1 MYKRQALKPGG
12 KLIILEFSKPQNE
25 AFREIYDLFSFEV
38 IPKIGEFI
46 AQTEESYRYLAES
59 IRMHPTQEELKKML
73 ESVGIRAT
81 PNCSCNAKATAMN
94 KNGIEWCKNNKDTIL
109 SWLQEEAVKRKLPF
123 FRFFARRMINI
134 AISRAEK
141 AENNS

>member
-1 MYKRQALKPGG
+1 MIKTHKENLVKRCKERGYT
-12 KLIILEFSKPQNE
+12 LEQVMPCVVKQEGDVWTIDENHE
-25 AFREIYDLFSFEV
+25 KY
-38 IPKIGEFI
+38 PKQKNQKIEQG
-46 AQTEESYRYLAES
+46 AGT
-59 IRMHPTQEELKKML
+59 ELKKML

>member
-1 MYKRQALKPGG
+1 MIKTHKDNLVKRCKERGYT
-12 KLIILEFSKPQNE
+12 LEQVMPCVVKQEGDVWTIDENHE
-25 AFREIYDLFSFEV
+25 KY
-38 IPKIGEFI
+38 PKQKNQKIEQG
-46 AQTEESYRYLAES
+46 AGA
-59 IRMHPTQEELKKML
+59 ELKKML

>member
-1 MYKRQALKPGG
+1 MKGKNMIKTHKDNLVKRCEERGYS
-12 KLIILEFSKPQNE
+12 LEE
-25 AFREIYDLFSFEV
+25 AMPCV
-38 IPKIGEFI
+38 IKQEGDMWTIDENHEKYPKQKVKEQQG
-46 AQTEESYRYLAES
+46 AGT
-59 IRMHPTQEELKKML
+59 ELKKIL
-73 ESVGIRAT
+73 ASVGIRST

-94 KNGIEWCKNNKDTIL
+94 KNGIDWCKNNKDIIL

-141 AENNS
+141 TENNS

>member
-1 MYKRQALKPGG
+1 MIKTHKENLVKRCKERGYT
-12 KLIILEFSKPQNE
+12 LEQVMPCVVKQEGDVWTIDENHE
-25 AFREIYDLFSFEV
+25 KY
-38 IPKIGEFI
+38 PKQKNQKIEQG
-46 AQTEESYRYLAES
+46 AGT
-59 IRMHPTQEELKKML
+59 ELKKML

-94 KNGIEWCKNNKDTIL
+94 KNGIKWCKNNKDTIL

>member
-1 MYKRQALKPGG
+1 MKGKNMIKTHKENLVKRCKERGYT
-12 KLIILEFSKPQNE
+12 LEQVMPCVVKQEGDVWTIDENHE
-25 AFREIYDLFSFEV
+25 KY
-38 IPKIGEFI
+38 PKQKNQKIEQG
-46 AQTEESYRYLAES
+46 AGT
-59 IRMHPTQEELKKML
+59 ELKKML